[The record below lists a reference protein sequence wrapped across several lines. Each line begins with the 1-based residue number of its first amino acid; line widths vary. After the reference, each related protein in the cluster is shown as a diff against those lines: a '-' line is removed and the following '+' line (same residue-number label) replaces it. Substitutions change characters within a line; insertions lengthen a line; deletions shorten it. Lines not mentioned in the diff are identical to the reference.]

1 MAAQPTPDAVLA
13 AIQQA
18 TAVLQASKNTASA
31 TTQAAYIAAG
41 VAVAAAVI
49 TLVAG
54 LINAWVARRNA
65 RFQVIVTQKLKH
77 AEFRQN
83 WINVLRE
90 QMAKFQALAYSDPT
104 EKKIDQDLAEAM
116 LRVLMQ
122 LNRED
127 PNYPALTKLMYAVMN
142 YRRAQAGRSEEN
154 QGGQGPIVSHALMPD
169 DPLANECA
177 EFIMICQDIL
187 KSEWDVTKKGIYSL
201 RPDYPEE
208 QDAAVRTIT
217 RVRRLRIGWGPARD
231 TKAVPPPPLP
241 ARTGWRSIPGRIKAA
256 AVHMYDGRALT

>member
-1 MAAQPTPDAVLA
+1 MAAPQTPDTVLA

-18 TAVLQASKNTASA
+18 TAVLQASKNAASA

-41 VAVAAAVI
+41 VAVAAAII
-49 TLVAG
+49 TLIAG

-77 AEFRQN
+77 AEFRQD

-104 EKKIDQDLAEAM
+104 EKKIDQELAEAM

-127 PNYPALTKLMYAVMN
+127 PNYPKLTNLMYAVMN
-142 YRRAQAGRSEEN
+142 YRRARAGRSVEN
-154 QGGQGPIVSHALMPD
+154 ENGQGAIVSHALLPD
-169 DPLANECA
+169 DPLASERA
-177 EFIMICQDIL
+177 DFIIVCQDIL
-187 KSEWDVTKKGIYSL
+187 KSEWDVTKKGIHSL
-201 RPDYPEE
+201 KPDYPKDEE
-208 QDAAVRTIT
+208 VAVRTVMQMK
-217 RVRRLRIGWGPARD
+217 RFRIGWGP
-231 TKAVPPPPLP
+231 TK
-241 ARTGWRSIPGRIKAA
+241 K
-256 AVHMYDGRALT
+256 

>member
-1 MAAQPTPDAVLA
+1 MAARPTPDAVLA

-31 TTQAAYIAAG
+31 TTQAAHIAAG
-41 VAVAAAVI
+41 FAVAAAVI

-65 RFQVIVTQKLKH
+65 QFQVIVTQKLKH
-77 AEFRQN
+77 AEFRQE

-127 PNYPALTKLMYAVMN
+127 PNYPKLTKLMYAVMN
-142 YRRAQAGRSEEN
+142 HRRAQAGRSV
-154 QGGQGPIVSHALMPD
+154 GGERKRTRFYR
-169 DPLANECA
+169 LA
-177 EFIMICQDIL
+177 
-187 KSEWDVTKKGIYSL
+187 
-201 RPDYPEE
+201 R
-208 QDAAVRTIT
+208 
-217 RVRRLRIGWGPARD
+217 
-231 TKAVPPPPLP
+231 
-241 ARTGWRSIPGRIKAA
+241 AA
-256 AVHMYDGRALT
+256 AGRSPRQ